1 MHSLF
6 FLPLPDINECE
17 RDPCKNGGICTDL
30 VANYSCECPGEYMGR
45 NCQYSKYSCFFF
57 WQCLPSNSYNIPLI
71 RTAHLM
77 LQVIALLVVLPTQSD
92 RSEKRGAGNSHKER
106 LSSALV
112 LGAPP
117 FDDRCS
123 MICKFINPL
132 SSEHFR
138 KIPTWKKQI

>member
-1 MHSLF
+1 MGAF
-6 FLPLPDINECE
+6 AQIWLPTIPVNVQE
-17 RDPCKNGGICTDL
+17 NTWGGT
-30 VANYSCECPGEYMGR
+30 VNTVSTPV
-45 NCQYSKYSCFFF
+45 SFF

-106 LSSALV
+106 LSFALV

-117 FDDRCS
+117 FDDRFS
-123 MICKFINPL
+123 MICKFI
-132 SSEHFR
+132 R